1 MRLRDRDTCT
11 TKEES
16 MSSKRFRAAQQ
27 LIDVKKSYPIDEAM
41 ALMKQT
47 ATTKFDSSV
56 EVHVKLGIDPSKA
69 DQLVRST
76 AQLPHGTGKKLI
88 IAVFA
93 KGAAAKAAQDAG
105 ADTVGDDDLI
115 AEIKKTGQTDF
126 DIALAAPEMM
136 KSLAPIAKTL
146 GTKGLMPNPKNDTVT
161 ADPAVS
167 VKALRSG
174 KIAFRSDTTGNVH
187 QIIGKA
193 SFSVEDLKANLAAFL
208 EAVKKAKPDETK
220 GTYLQSVT
228 LTSSMGPG
236 IKITK

>member
-1 MRLRDRDTCT
+1 MP
-11 TKEES
+11 
-16 MSSKRFRAAQQ
+16 SKRCRAAQQ

-56 EVHVKLGIDPSKA
+56 EVHVKLGIDPGKA
-69 DQLVRST
+69 DQSVRST
-76 AQLPHGTGKKLI
+76 AQLPHGTGKKLS

-93 KGAAAKAAQDAG
+93 KGAAAKAAKDAG
-105 ADTVGDDDLI
+105 ADTVGDDELI
-115 AEIKKTGQTDF
+115 AEIKKTGKTDF

-136 KSLAPIAKTL
+136 KLLAPIAKTL

-161 ADPAVS
+161 ADPAAA

-174 KIAFRSDTTGNVH
+174 KIAFRSDNTGNVH

-193 SFSVEDLKANLAAFL
+193 SFPSAQLKANLETFL
-208 EAVKKAKPDETK
+208 DALKKAKPSDTK
-220 GTYLQSVT
+220 GTYLKSVT